1 MKLLSLR
8 LYNFRPFYGEH
19 GLSFAKTA
27 DHNITV
33 IHGNNGSGKTALL
46 NAFTWAL
53 YERFTAALASPDQLV
68 NRRALAEATDQETVV
83 CWVEVAFDHDG
94 KQYRVRRSC
103 QATKRGEEVTQSAS
117 EVAMQFVGDDGRWST
132 LPASKNPDDVV
143 GRMLPKSLHQ
153 YFFFDGERIEQ
164 LVRTDNRAEIAEA
177 TQKLLGVK
185 VLDNAIK
192 HLNAARK
199 TLEDELSGIGDAET
213 KSLLAQRREK
223 EATHDA
229 LETRQAE
236 IDQELAHQAT
246 LKQEYSLRL
255 RESGEFESLQRRM
268 DQLTEQER
276 ELRDR
281 LQDAKKVLKQAISNR
296 GYTVFLP
303 TVIEKFRAIVR
314 DKEEKGQLPADVKP
328 KFVQELLEIQRCIC
342 GMELHPGT
350 PHREA
355 VEAWLQK
362 TGLADVQSTVYRLEG
377 WVNQQEDQQE
387 DFWRE
392 VDQEQA
398 TINHCKQKLSQI
410 EIDLEDL
417 RDQLRTS
424 PREDIRQLQER
435 IDEVDRTSERLILEK
450 GRNQERIALLA
461 TEISQLRKQVRDR
474 KQNQSKQQLAVKRTE
489 AAQDAID
496 RLKELKQNQ
505 DILFRQELQDTLS
518 ALYSEISFK
527 AYIPRISEKYELN
540 LVERVGNQEVL
551 VGASTGE
558 NQILSLSFIGSV
570 VERIRQW
577 SENKLVMGP
586 DSSTFP
592 LVMDSPFGSLDEIY
606 RRQVSKLLPG
616 LADQLIVMA
625 SPTQWRGE
633 VEEEMLP
640 RVGREYVLVYNSPRD
655 DLQGD
660 TTMRLG
666 SETYPLIRQSPDEFE
681 FTEIMEV
688 HRHG

>member
-1 MKLLSLR
+1 MKLLNLR

-27 DHNITV
+27 DRNITV

-68 NRRALAEATDQETVV
+68 NRRALAEAAEQEAVP

-103 QATKRGEEVTQSAS
+103 QAFKRGDEVNQSTS
-117 EVAMQFVGDDGRWST
+117 QVEMQFVGDDGRWST
-132 LPASKNPDDVV
+132 LPAAKNPDDVV

-199 TLEDELSGIGDAET
+199 TLEDELSSIGDAET

-223 EATHDA
+223 ESARDA
-229 LETRQAE
+229 LEARQEE
-236 IDQELAHQAT
+236 IDQELTHQAT
-246 LKQEYSLRL
+246 LKQEYNLRL
-255 RESGEFESLQRRM
+255 GESGEFELQRRRM
-268 DQLTEQER
+268 EQLSEQER

-281 LQDAKKVLKQAISNR
+281 LQEAKKILKQAISNR

-303 TVIEKFRAIVR
+303 SVIEKFRAIVQ
-314 DKEEKGQLPADVKP
+314 DKEERGELPADVKP
-328 KFVQELLEIQRCIC
+328 KFVQDLLECQRCIC
-342 GMELHPGT
+342 GTELHPGT
-350 PHREA
+350 SHRKA
-355 VEAWLQK
+355 VETWLQK
-362 TGLADVQSTVYRLEG
+362 TGLADVQSTLYRLEG
-377 WVNQQEDQQE
+377 WVNQQDDQQE
-387 DFWRE
+387 DFWRQ

-410 EIDLEDL
+410 ETDLEDL

-435 IDEVDRTSERLILEK
+435 IDEVDRKSEDLILEK
-450 GRNQERIALLA
+450 GRNQERVAVLS
-461 TEISQLRKQVRDR
+461 TEVTQLRKQVRDR
-474 KQNQSKQQLAVKRTE
+474 KQNQGRQKLALQRIE
-489 AAQDAID
+489 AAQEAID

-518 ALYSEISFK
+518 ALYGEISFK

-606 RRQVSKLLPG
+606 RRQVAKLLPG

-625 SPTQWRGE
+625 SKTQWRGE
-633 VEEEMLP
+633 VEDEMLA
-640 RVGREYVLVYNSPRD
+640 RIGREYVLIYNSPKD
-655 DLQGD
+655 EVQGD
-660 TTMRLG
+660 MMQIG
-666 SETYPLIRQSPDEFE
+666 GETYPLIRQSPDEFE
-681 FTEIMEV
+681 FTEIVEV

>member
-1 MKLLSLR
+1 MKLLGLK
-8 LYNFRPFYGEH
+8 LYNFRPFHGEH
-19 GLSFAKTA
+19 SLTFAKTA
-27 DHNITV
+27 ERNITV

-68 NRRALAEATDQETVV
+68 NRRALAEAADQERVD

-103 QATKRGEEVTQSAS
+103 QASKQGEEVAQTAS
-117 EVAMQFVGDDGRWST
+117 DVAMQFVGDDGRWST
-132 LPASKNPDDVV
+132 LPTSKNPDDVI

-199 TLEDELSGIGDAET
+199 TLEDEYSSVGDAET
-213 KSLLAQRREK
+213 KSLLAERREK
-223 EATHDA
+223 ETTREA

-236 IDQELAHQAT
+236 IDRELTHQST
-246 LKQEYSLRL
+246 LKQETTLRL
-255 RESGEFESLQRRM
+255 RESGEFESLQRRR
-268 DQLTEQER
+268 DQLEEQEK

-281 LQDAKKVLKQAISNR
+281 LQDAKQILKRAISNR
-296 GYTVFLP
+296 GYTVYLP
-303 TVIEKFRAIVR
+303 SLVEQFRAIVQ
-314 DKEEKGQLPADVKP
+314 DKEAKGELPADVKP
-328 KFVQELLEIQRCIC
+328 KFVQDLLEIERCIC

-350 PHREA
+350 SHRAA
-355 VEAWLQK
+355 VEAWLHK
-362 TGLADVQSTVYRLEG
+362 SGLADVQSTVYRLEG
-377 WVNQQEDQQE
+377 WVNQQTDQEE

-410 EIDLEDL
+410 EIDLEDI
-417 RDQLRTS
+417 RDQLRSS
-424 PREDIRQLQER
+424 PREEVRQLQER
-435 IDEVDRTSERLILEK
+435 LDEIDRTAERLILEK
-450 GRNQERIALLA
+450 GRNQERIGILSNAI
-461 TEISQLRKQVRDR
+461 TQLRKQVRDR
-474 KQNQSKQQLAVKRTE
+474 RQNQSKQKLALKRME
-489 AAQDAID
+489 AAQEAID

-505 DILFRQELQDTLS
+505 DILFRQELQETLS
-518 ALYSEISFK
+518 HLYGEISFK
-527 AYIPRISEKYELN
+527 AYIPRISDKYELN
-540 LVERVGNQEVL
+540 LVERVGGQEVL

-558 NQILSLSFIGSV
+558 NQILSLSFIGSI

-577 SENKLVMGP
+577 SKDKLVMGP

-606 RRQVSKLLPG
+606 RRQVAKLLPE
-616 LADQLIVMA
+616 LADQLMVMA
-625 SPTQWRGE
+625 SKTQWRGE
-633 VEEEMLP
+633 VEEEM
-640 RVGREYVLVYNSPRD
+640 RDRIGREYVLVYHSAKEEVQTDSIRIS
-655 DLQGD
+655 G
-660 TTMRLG
+660 
-666 SETYPLIRQSPDEFE
+666 ETYPLIRQSPDEFE
-681 FTEIMEV
+681 FTEIVEV

>member
-1 MKLLSLR
+1 MKLLGLK
-8 LYNFRPFYGEH
+8 LYNFRPFHGEH
-19 GLSFAKTA
+19 ALTFAKTA
-27 DHNITV
+27 ERNITV

-68 NRRALAEATDQETVV
+68 NRRALAEAADQERVD
-83 CWVEVAFDHDG
+83 CWVEVTFDHDG

-103 QATKRGEEVTQSAS
+103 QAYKQGEDVTQTAS

-199 TLEDELSGIGDAET
+199 TLEDEYSSVGDAET
-213 KSLLAQRREK
+213 KSLLAERREK
-223 EATHDA
+223 ETTRDA
-229 LETRQAE
+229 LETRQEE
-236 IDQELAHQAT
+236 IDRELAHQAT
-246 LKQEYSLRL
+246 LKQETTLRL
-255 RESGEFESLQRRM
+255 RESGEFESLQRRR
-268 DQLTEQER
+268 DQLEEQEK

-281 LQDAKKVLKQAISNR
+281 LQDAKQILKRAISNR
-296 GYTVFLP
+296 GYTVLLP
-303 TVIEKFRAIVR
+303 SVVEKFRAIVR

-328 KFVQELLEIQRCIC
+328 KFVRELLEVERCIC

-350 PHREA
+350 SHRAA
-355 VEAWLQK
+355 VEAWLHK
-362 TGLADVQSTVYRLEG
+362 SGLADVQSTVYRLEG
-377 WVNQQEDQQE
+377 WVDEQADQEE
-387 DFWRE
+387 TFWQE

-410 EIDLEDL
+410 EIDLEDI

-424 PREDIRQLQER
+424 PREEVRQLQER
-435 IDEVDRTSERLILEK
+435 LDEIDRTTERLIMEK
-450 GRNQERIALLA
+450 GRNQERIGILSN
-461 TEISQLRKQVRDR
+461 EISHLRKQVRDR
-474 KQNQSKQQLAVKRTE
+474 RQNQSKQKLALKRME
-489 AAQDAID
+489 AAQEAID

-505 DILFRQELQDTLS
+505 DILFRQELQETLS
-518 ALYSEISFK
+518 HLYGEISFK

-540 LVERVGNQEVL
+540 LVERVGGQEVL

-577 SENKLVMGP
+577 SQDKLVMGP

-606 RRQVSKLLPG
+606 RRQVAKLLPE
-616 LADQLIVMA
+616 LADQLMVMA
-625 SPTQWRGE
+625 SKTQWRGE
-633 VEEEMLP
+633 VEEEM
-640 RVGREYVLVYNSPRD
+640 RDRIGREYVLVYNSPKD
-655 DLQGD
+655 EVQADS
-660 TTMRLG
+660 MRIG
-666 SETYPLIRQSPDEFE
+666 GETYPLIRQSPDEFE
-681 FTEIMEV
+681 FTEIVEV
-688 HRHG
+688 QRHG

>member
-1 MKLLSLR
+1 MKLLGLR
-8 LYNFRPFYGEH
+8 LYNFRPFHGEH
-19 GLSFAKTA
+19 ALSFAKTA
-27 DHNITV
+27 ERNITV

-53 YERFTAALASPDQLV
+53 YERFTAALASPEQLV
-68 NRRALAEATDQETVV
+68 NRRALAEAADQERVD

-103 QATKRGEEVTQSAS
+103 QAYKQGADVSQTAS
-117 EVAMQFVGDDGRWST
+117 DVAMQFVGDDGRWST
-132 LPASKNPDDVV
+132 LPASKNPDDVI

-199 TLEDELSGIGDAET
+199 TLEDEYSSVGDAET
-213 KSLLAQRREK
+213 KSLLAARRDQETTR
-223 EATHDA
+223 EA
-229 LETRQAE
+229 LETRQGD
-236 IDQELAHQAT
+236 IDRELTHQAT
-246 LKQEYSLRL
+246 LKQETTLRL
-255 RESGEFESLQRRM
+255 RESGEFESLQRRR
-268 DQLTEQER
+268 DQLEEQEK

-281 LQDAKKVLKQAISNR
+281 LQDAKQILKRAISNR

-303 TVIEKFRAIVR
+303 SVVEKFRAIVR

-328 KFVQELLEIQRCIC
+328 KFVQELLAMERCIC

-350 PHREA
+350 AHRAA
-355 VEAWLQK
+355 VESWLQK
-362 TGLADVQSTVYRLEG
+362 TGLADVQSTVYRLAG
-377 WVNQQEDQQE
+377 WVDEQADQEAT
-387 DFWRE
+387 FWQE

-410 EIDLEDL
+410 EIDLEDM
-417 RDQLRTS
+417 RDQLRAS
-424 PREDIRQLQER
+424 PREEVRQLQER
-435 IDEVDRTSERLILEK
+435 LDEIDRTTERLILEK
-450 GRNQERIALLA
+450 GRNQERIGILSG
-461 TEISQLRKQVRDR
+461 EITQLRKQVRDR
-474 KQNQSKQQLAVKRTE
+474 RQNQSKQKLALKRME
-489 AAQDAID
+489 AAQEAID

-505 DILFRQELQDTLS
+505 DILFRQELQETLS
-518 ALYSEISFK
+518 HLYGEISFK
-527 AYIPRISEKYELN
+527 AYMPRLSDKYELT
-540 LVERVGNQEVL
+540 LVERVGGQEVL

-577 SENKLVMGP
+577 SQDKLVMGP

-606 RRQVSKLLPG
+606 RRQVAKLLPA
-616 LADQLIVMA
+616 LADQLMVMA
-625 SPTQWRGE
+625 SKTQWRGE
-633 VEEEMLP
+633 VEEEM
-640 RVGREYVLVYNSPRD
+640 RDRIGREYVLVYHSPKD
-655 DLQGD
+655 AVQVDS
-660 TTMRLG
+660 MRIG
-666 SETYPLIRQSPDEFE
+666 GETYPLIRQSPDEFE
-681 FTEIMEV
+681 FTEIVEV
-688 HRHG
+688 QRHG

>member
-1 MKLLSLR
+1 MK
-8 LYNFRPFYGEH
+8 LYNFRPFCGEH
-19 GLSFAKTA
+19 ALTLAKTR
-27 DHNITV
+27 DRNITV

-53 YERFTAALASPDQLV
+53 YERFTAALASPEQLV
-68 NRRALAEATDQETVV
+68 NRRALAEAADQERVT

-103 QATKRGEEVTQSAS
+103 QAYRQGEEVAQTAS
-117 EVAMQFVGDDGRWST
+117 DVAMQFVGDDGRWST
-132 LPASKNPDDVV
+132 LSTAKNPDDVI

-192 HLNAARK
+192 HLNIARK
-199 TLEDELSGIGDAET
+199 TLEDEYASVGDAET
-213 KSLLAQRREK
+213 KNLLAARREQ
-223 EATHDA
+223 ETTREA
-229 LETRQAE
+229 LETRQEE
-236 IDQELAHQAT
+236 IDRELAHHAT
-246 LKQEYSLRL
+246 LKQETSRKL
-255 RESGEFESLQRRM
+255 RESGEFESLQRRR
-268 DQLTEQER
+268 DQLEEQEK

-281 LQDAKKVLKQAISNR
+281 LQDAKQILKRAISNR

-303 TVIEKFRAIVR
+303 SVVEKFRAIVR
-314 DKEEKGQLPADVKP
+314 DQEDKGQLPADVKP
-328 KFVQELLEIQRCIC
+328 KFVQELLEMQRCIC

-350 PHREA
+350 SHRAA
-355 VEAWLQK
+355 VEAWLHK
-362 TGLADVQSTVYRLEG
+362 SGLADVQSTVYRLEG
-377 WVNQQEDQQE
+377 WVDEQADQEE

-410 EIDLEDL
+410 EIDLEDI
-417 RDQLRTS
+417 RDQLRAS
-424 PREDIRQLQER
+424 PREEGRQLQER
-435 IDEVDRTSERLILEK
+435 LDEIDRTTERLIMEK
-450 GRNQERIALLA
+450 GANQERIGRLSH
-461 TEISQLRKQVRDR
+461 EITQLRKQVRDR
-474 KQNQSKQQLAVKRTE
+474 RQNQSRQKLALKRID
-489 AAQDAID
+489 AAQDASD

-505 DILFRQELQDTLS
+505 DILFRQELQETLS
-518 ALYSEISFK
+518 NLYSEISFK
-527 AYIPRISEKYELN
+527 AYIPRISDKYELN

-577 SENKLVMGP
+577 SQDKLVMGP

-606 RRQVSKLLPG
+606 RRQVAKLLPE
-616 LADQLIVMA
+616 LADQLMVMA
-625 SPTQWRGE
+625 SKTQWRGE
-633 VEEEMLP
+633 VEEEM
-640 RVGREYVLVYNSPRD
+640 RDRIGREYVLIYNSPKDEVQTDSIRI
-655 DLQGD
+655 G
-660 TTMRLG
+660 G
-666 SETYPLIRQSPDEFE
+666 ETYPLIRQSPDEFE
-681 FTEIMEV
+681 FTEVVEV
-688 HRHG
+688 RRHG

>member
-1 MKLLSLR
+1 MKLLGLK
-8 LYNFRPFYGEH
+8 LYNFRPFHGEH
-19 GLSFAKTA
+19 SLTFAKTA
-27 DHNITV
+27 ERNITV

-68 NRRALAEATDQETVV
+68 NRRALAEAADQERVD

-103 QATKRGEEVTQSAS
+103 EAYKQGEDVTQTAS
-117 EVAMQFVGDDGRWST
+117 DVAMQFVGDDGRWST
-132 LPASKNPDDVV
+132 LPASKNPDDVI

-199 TLEDELSGIGDAET
+199 TLEDEYSSVGDAET
-213 KSLLAQRREK
+213 KSLLAERREK
-223 EATHDA
+223 ETTREA
-229 LETRQAE
+229 LEARQEE
-236 IDQELAHQAT
+236 IDRELTHQAT
-246 LKQEYSLRL
+246 LKQETTLRL
-255 RESGEFESLQRRM
+255 RESGEFESLQRRR
-268 DQLTEQER
+268 DQLEEQEK

-281 LQDAKKVLKQAISNR
+281 LQDAKQILKRAISNR

-303 TVIEKFRAIVR
+303 SVVEKFRAIVR

-328 KFVQELLEIQRCIC
+328 KFVQELLEMERCIC

-350 PHREA
+350 SHRAA
-355 VEAWLQK
+355 VEAWLNK
-362 TGLADVQSTVYRLEG
+362 SGLADVQSTVYRLEG
-377 WVNQQEDQQE
+377 WVNQQADQEE

-410 EIDLEDL
+410 EIDLEDI

-424 PREDIRQLQER
+424 PREEVRQLQER
-435 IDEVDRTSERLILEK
+435 LDEIDRTTERLIMEK
-450 GRNQERIALLA
+450 GRNQERIGILSN
-461 TEISQLRKQVRDR
+461 EITQLRKQVRDR
-474 KQNQSKQQLAVKRTE
+474 RQNQSKQKLALKRME
-489 AAQDAID
+489 AAQEAID

-505 DILFRQELQDTLS
+505 DILFRQELQETLS
-518 ALYSEISFK
+518 NLYGEISFK
-527 AYIPRISEKYELN
+527 AYIPRISDKYELN
-540 LVERVGNQEVL
+540 LVERVGGQEVL

-558 NQILSLSFIGSV
+558 NQILSLSFIGSI

-577 SENKLVMGP
+577 SKDKLVMGP

-606 RRQVSKLLPG
+606 RRQVAKLLPE
-616 LADQLIVMA
+616 LADQLMVMA
-625 SPTQWRGE
+625 SKTQWRGE
-633 VEEEMLP
+633 VEEEM
-640 RVGREYVLVYNSPRD
+640 RDRIGREYVLVYNSPKD
-655 DLQGD
+655 EVQADS
-660 TTMRLG
+660 MRVG
-666 SETYPLIRQSPDEFE
+666 GETYPLIRQSPDEFE
-681 FTEIMEV
+681 FTEIVEV
-688 HRHG
+688 YRHG

>member
-1 MKLLSLR
+1 MKLLGLK
-8 LYNFRPFYGEH
+8 LYNFRPFHGEH
-19 GLSFAKTA
+19 SLSFAKTVER
-27 DHNITV
+27 NITV

-68 NRRALAEATDQETVV
+68 NRRALSEAADQERVD

-103 QATKRGEEVTQSAS
+103 QAFKQGEEVTQTAS
-117 EVAMQFVGDDGRWST
+117 DVAMQFVGDDGRWST
-132 LPASKNPDDVV
+132 LPASKNPDDVI

-199 TLEDELSGIGDAET
+199 TLEDEYSSVGDAET
-213 KSLLAQRREK
+213 KSLLAARREQ
-223 EATHDA
+223 ETTREA
-229 LETRQAE
+229 LETRQEE
-236 IDQELAHQAT
+236 IDRELAHQST
-246 LKQEYSLRL
+246 LKQETTLRL
-255 RESGEFESLQRRM
+255 RESGEFESLQRRR
-268 DQLTEQER
+268 DQLEEQER

-281 LQDAKKVLKQAISNR
+281 LQDAKQILKRAISDR

-303 TVIEKFRAIVR
+303 SVVEQFRAIVQ
-314 DKEEKGQLPADVKP
+314 DKEAKGELPADVKP
-328 KFVQELLEIQRCIC
+328 KFVQDLLEMERCIC

-350 PHREA
+350 SHRAA
-355 VEAWLQK
+355 VEAWLHK
-362 TGLADVQSTVYRLEG
+362 SGLADVQSTVYRLEG
-377 WVNQQEDQQE
+377 WVNQQADQEE

-410 EIDLEDL
+410 EIDLEDI
-417 RDQLRTS
+417 RDQLRSS
-424 PREDIRQLQER
+424 PREEVRQLQER
-435 IDEVDRTSERLILEK
+435 LDEIDRLSERLIMEK
-450 GRNQERIALLA
+450 GRNQERIGILGN
-461 TEISQLRKQVRDR
+461 EITQLRKQVRDR
-474 KQNQSKQQLAVKRTE
+474 RQNQSKQKLALKRME
-489 AAQDAID
+489 AAQEAID

-505 DILFRQELQDTLS
+505 DILFRQELQETLS
-518 ALYSEISFK
+518 HLYGEISFK
-527 AYIPRISEKYELN
+527 AYIPRISDKYELN
-540 LVERVGNQEVL
+540 LVERVGGQEVL

-558 NQILSLSFIGSV
+558 NQILSLSFIGSI

-577 SENKLVMGP
+577 SQDKLVMGP

-606 RRQVSKLLPG
+606 RRQVAKLLPA
-616 LADQLIVMA
+616 LADQLMVMA
-625 SPTQWRGE
+625 SKTQWRGE
-633 VEEEMLP
+633 VEEEM
-640 RVGREYVLVYNSPRD
+640 RDRIGREYVLVYHSAKEAVQTDSIRI
-655 DLQGD
+655 G
-660 TTMRLG
+660 G
-666 SETYPLIRQSPDEFE
+666 ETYPLIRQSPDEFE

-688 HRHG
+688 QRHG

>member
-8 LYNFRPFYGEH
+8 LYNFRPFHGEH
-19 GLSFAKTA
+19 SLSFAKTA
-27 DHNITV
+27 ERNITV

-68 NRRALAEATDQETVV
+68 NRRALAEATDQERVD
-83 CWVEVAFDHDG
+83 CWVEVTFDHDG
-94 KQYRVRRSC
+94 KHYRVRRSC
-103 QATKRGEEVTQSAS
+103 QAYKQGEDVTQTAS
-117 EVAMQFVGDDGRWST
+117 DVAMQFVGDDGRWST
-132 LPASKNPDDVV
+132 LPASKHPDDVI

-199 TLEDELSGIGDAET
+199 TLEDEYSSVGDAET
-213 KSLLAQRREK
+213 KSLLAARREK
-223 EATHDA
+223 ETTREA
-229 LETRQAE
+229 LEARQEE
-236 IDQELAHQAT
+236 IDRELAHQAT
-246 LKQEYSLRL
+246 LKQETTLRL
-255 RESGEFESLQRRM
+255 RESGEFESLQRRR
-268 DQLTEQER
+268 DQLEEQER

-281 LQDAKKVLKQAISNR
+281 LLEAKQILKRAISNR

-303 TVIEKFRAIVR
+303 SVVEKFRAIVR

-328 KFVQELLEIQRCIC
+328 KFVQELLEMERCIC

-350 PHREA
+350 PHRAA
-355 VEAWLQK
+355 VESWLNK
-362 TGLADVQSTVYRLEG
+362 SGLADVQSTVYRLEG
-377 WVNQQEDQQE
+377 WVNQQADQEE

-410 EIDLEDL
+410 EIDLEEI

-424 PREDIRQLQER
+424 PREEVRQLQER
-435 IDEVDRTSERLILEK
+435 LDEIDRTTERLIMEK
-450 GRNQERIALLA
+450 GANQERIGILSN
-461 TEISQLRKQVRDR
+461 EITQLRKQVRDR
-474 KQNQSKQQLAVKRTE
+474 RQNQSKQKLALKRME
-489 AAQDAID
+489 AAQEAID

-505 DILFRQELQDTLS
+505 DILFRQELQETLS
-518 ALYSEISFK
+518 NLYGEISFK

-540 LVERVGNQEVL
+540 LVERVGGQEVL

-577 SENKLVMGP
+577 SKDKLVMGP

-606 RRQVSKLLPG
+606 RRQVAKLLPE
-616 LADQLIVMA
+616 LADQLMVMA
-625 SPTQWRGE
+625 SKTQWRGE
-633 VEEEMLP
+633 VEEEM
-640 RVGREYVLVYNSPRD
+640 RDRIGREYVLVYNSPKD
-655 DLQGD
+655 EVQADS
-660 TTMRLG
+660 MRIG
-666 SETYPLIRQSPDEFE
+666 GETYPLIRQSPDEFE
-681 FTEIMEV
+681 FTEIVEV
-688 HRHG
+688 QRHG

>member
-1 MKLLSLR
+1 
-8 LYNFRPFYGEH
+8 
-19 GLSFAKTA
+19 
-27 DHNITV
+27 
-33 IHGNNGSGKTALL
+33 
-46 NAFTWAL
+46 
-53 YERFTAALASPDQLV
+53 
-68 NRRALAEATDQETVV
+68 
-83 CWVEVAFDHDG
+83 
-94 KQYRVRRSC
+94 
-103 QATKRGEEVTQSAS
+103 
-117 EVAMQFVGDDGRWST
+117 
-132 LPASKNPDDVV
+132 
-143 GRMLPKSLHQ
+143 MLPKSLHQ

-255 RESGEFESLQRRM
+255 RESGEFELLQRRM

-281 LQDAKKVLKQAISNR
+281 LQDAKKILKQAISNR

-303 TVIEKFRAIVR
+303 SVIEKFRAIVQER
-314 DKEEKGQLPADVKP
+314 EERGELPADVKP
-328 KFVQELLEIQRCIC
+328 RFVQDLLELQRCIC

-350 PHREA
+350 PHRQA
-355 VEAWLQK
+355 VESWLQK

-377 WVNQQEDQQE
+377 WVNQQADQQE

-435 IDEVDRTSERLILEK
+435 IDEVDRKSEGLILEK
-450 GRNQERIALLA
+450 GRNQERIALLGN
-461 TEISQLRKQVRDR
+461 EISQLRKQVRDR
-474 KQNQSKQQLAVKRTE
+474 KQNQSKQQVAAKRIE

-505 DILFRQELQDTLS
+505 DVLFRQELQDTLS
-518 ALYSEISFK
+518 ALYGEISFK

-606 RRQVSKLLPG
+606 RRQVAKLLPG

-625 SPTQWRGE
+625 SKTQWRGE

-640 RVGREYVLVYNSPRD
+640 RIGREYVLVYNSPKD
-655 DLQGD
+655 EVQGD
-660 TTMRLG
+660 VMRIG
-666 SETYPLIRQSPDEFE
+666 GETYPLIRQSPDEFE
-681 FTEIMEV
+681 FTEIVEV

>member
-1 MKLLSLR
+1 MKLLGLK
-8 LYNFRPFYGEH
+8 LYNFRPFHGEH
-19 GLSFAKTA
+19 CLTFAKTS
-27 DHNITV
+27 DRNITV

-53 YERFTAALASPDQLV
+53 YERFTAALASPEQLV
-68 NRRALAEATDQETVV
+68 NRRALAEAADQTPVD
-83 CWVEVAFDHDG
+83 CWVEVTLDHDG
-94 KQYRVRRSC
+94 KQYRVRRAC
-103 QATKRGEEVTQSAS
+103 QASQRGKDVTQTAS
-117 EVAMQFVGDDGRWST
+117 NVAMQFVGDDGRWST
-132 LPASKNPDDVV
+132 LTPSKNPDDVI

-192 HLNAARK
+192 HLNTARK
-199 TLEDELSGIGDAET
+199 TLEDEYASVGDAET
-213 KSLLAQRREK
+213 KNLLAKRRRQETTR
-223 EATHDA
+223 ES
-229 LETRQAE
+229 LETRQVE
-236 IDQELAHQAT
+236 IDRELTHQAT
-246 LKQEYSLRL
+246 LKQETSLRL
-255 RESGEFESLQRRM
+255 RESGAFESLQKRR
-268 DQLTEQER
+268 DQLEDQEK

-281 LQDAKKVLKQAISNR
+281 LQEAKQILKRAISNR

-303 TVIEKFRAIVR
+303 TVVEKFRAIVQ
-314 DKEEKGQLPADVKP
+314 DKEEKGELPADVKP
-328 KFVQELLEIQRCIC
+328 KFVQELLERQRCIC
-342 GMELHPGT
+342 GIELHPGSS
-350 PHREA
+350 HRRA

-377 WVNQQEDQQE
+377 WVNQQADQE
-387 DFWRE
+387 ADFWQE

-398 TINHCKQKLSQI
+398 TITHCKQKLSQI
-410 EIDLEDL
+410 EIDLEEIG
-417 RDQLRTS
+417 DQLRTS
-424 PREDIRQLQER
+424 PREEVRQLQER
-435 IDEVDRTSERLILEK
+435 LDEIDNTTDRLNMEK
-450 GRNQERIALLA
+450 GANQERIGSLS

-474 KQNQSKQQLAVKRTE
+474 RQNQSKQKLALKRME

-505 DILFRQELQDTLS
+505 DILFRQELQETLS
-518 ALYSEISFK
+518 HLYGEISFK
-527 AYIPRISEKYELN
+527 AYVPRISEKYELN
-540 LVERVGNQEVL
+540 LVERVGGQDVL

-577 SENKLVMGP
+577 SKDKLVMGP

-606 RRQVSKLLPG
+606 RRQVAKLLPA
-616 LADQLIVMA
+616 LADQLMVMA
-625 SPTQWRGE
+625 SKTQWRGE
-633 VEEEMLP
+633 VEAEM
-640 RVGREYVLVYNSPRD
+640 RDRIGREYVLVYNSPKD
-655 DLQGD
+655 EVQTDSIHI
-660 TTMRLG
+660 G

-681 FTEIMEV
+681 FTEIVEV

>member
-1 MKLLSLR
+1 MKLLGLK
-8 LYNFRPFYGEH
+8 LYNFRPFHGEH
-19 GLSFAKTA
+19 ALSFAKTA
-27 DHNITV
+27 ERNITV

-68 NRRALAEATDQETVV
+68 NRRALAEAADQERVA

-103 QATKRGEEVTQSAS
+103 QAAKQGEDVIQTAS
-117 EVAMQFVGDDGRWST
+117 DVAMQFVGDDGRWST

-199 TLEDELSGIGDAET
+199 TLEDDYSSVGDAET
-213 KSLLAQRREK
+213 KSLLAARREK
-223 EATHDA
+223 ETTREA
-229 LETRQAE
+229 LETRQE
-236 IDQELAHQAT
+236 DIDRELTHQAT
-246 LKQEYSLRL
+246 LKQETSLRL
-255 RESGEFESLQRRM
+255 RESGEFESLQRRR
-268 DQLTEQER
+268 DQLEEQEK

-281 LQDAKKVLKQAISNR
+281 LQEAKQILKQAISNR

-303 TVIEKFRAIVR
+303 AVVEKFRAIVR
-314 DKEEKGQLPADVKP
+314 DQEEKGQLPADVKP
-328 KFVQELLEIQRCIC
+328 KFVQELLEMERCIC

-350 PHREA
+350 THRSA
-355 VEAWLQK
+355 VESWLQK

-377 WVNQQEDQQE
+377 WVDEQADQEAT
-387 DFWRE
+387 FWQA

-398 TINHCKQKLSQI
+398 TIHHCKQKLSQI
-410 EIDLEDL
+410 EIDLEDI
-417 RDQLRTS
+417 RDQLRSS
-424 PREDIRQLQER
+424 PREEVRQLQER
-435 IDEVDRTSERLILEK
+435 LDEIDSMTERLNMEK
-450 GRNQERIALLA
+450 GRNQERIGILSG
-461 TEISQLRKQVRDR
+461 EITQLRKQVRDR
-474 KQNQSKQQLAVKRTE
+474 RQNQSKQKLALRRME

-505 DILFRQELQDTLS
+505 DILFRQELQETLS
-518 ALYSEISFK
+518 HLYSEISFK
-527 AYIPRISEKYELN
+527 AYIPRISDKYELN
-540 LVERVGNQEVL
+540 LVERLGGQEVL

-577 SENKLVMGP
+577 SQDKLVMGP

-606 RRQVSKLLPG
+606 RQQVAKLLPA
-616 LADQLIVMA
+616 LADQLMVMA
-625 SPTQWRGE
+625 SKTQWRGE
-633 VEEEMLP
+633 VEEEM
-640 RVGREYVLVYNSPRD
+640 RDRIGREYVLVYHSAKEEVQTDSIRI
-655 DLQGD
+655 G
-660 TTMRLG
+660 G
-666 SETYPLIRQSPDEFE
+666 ETYPLIRQSPNEFE
-681 FTEIMEV
+681 FTEIVEV
-688 HRHG
+688 QRHG